1 MRDLIIVMGVA
12 GSGKTTVGAGLAEAA
27 GWPFVEADDFHS
39 DANRE
44 KMASGVPLTDQDR
57 VGWISAIAAHVAES
71 EAPRMVLAC
80 SALTRFVQER
90 LMRDS
95 GRLCRFVWLDVPVAD
110 LRARM
115 ASRAGHF
122 MPVSL
127 LESQLAALKVPD
139 GAVRMDAMCPV
150 SELILRLQEALPA
163 PDPA

>member
-27 GWPFVEADDFHS
+27 GWPFVEADEFHP

-44 KMASGVPLTDQDR
+44 KMASGTPLTDEDR
-57 VGWISAIAAHVAES
+57 AGWISAIAAHVAES
-71 EAPRMVLAC
+71 DAPRIVLAC

-90 LMRDS
+90 LVRDS
-95 GRLCRFVWLDVPVAD
+95 GRLCRFVWLELAAD
-110 LRARM
+110 NVRARM
-115 ASRAGHF
+115 SSRKGHF

-127 LESQLAALKVPD
+127 LESQLAALDVPE
-139 GAVRMDAMCPV
+139 GALRMDALRPV
-150 SELILRLQEALPA
+150 GELVQMLQESLPA

>member
-1 MRDLIIVMGVA
+1 MRDLVIVMGVA

-27 GWPFVEADDFHS
+27 GWPFVEADEFHP

-44 KMASGVPLTDQDR
+44 KMASGTPLTDEDR
-57 VGWISAIAAHVAES
+57 AGWIGAITTHVAES
-71 EAPRMVLAC
+71 QAPRMVLAC

-95 GRLCRFVWLDVPVAD
+95 GRLCRFVWLDVPAAD

-127 LESQLAALKVPD
+127 LESQLAALDVPD
-139 GAVRMDAMCPV
+139 GAVRMDALRPV
-150 SELILRLQEALPA
+150 SELVQRLQEALPA